1 MNDTRLP
8 ELPSEDEIAV
18 RALYRRMLDGWNRR
32 DGAAFAG
39 PFAPDGEVIGYDGSG
54 HRGRS
59 VIAAELGRIFAD
71 HPTPRYVASVRRV
84 RALGP
89 GVAQLEAVAGMV
101 PDGAEG
107 IDPGLNA
114 VQTVIAVNAG
124 AGWRIALLQNT
135 PARYDLR
142 PDLGKELTEELR
154 ALVRRWGD
162 AGPAQE
168 RPARSRG

>member
-8 ELPSEDEIAV
+8 ELSPGDEGAV
-18 RALYRRMLDGWNRR
+18 RALYHRALDGWNLR

-39 PFAPDGEVIGYDGSG
+39 PFAEGGEVIGFDGT
-54 HRGRS
+54 RQCGRS

-71 HPTPRYVASVRRV
+71 HVTPEYVAKVRRV

-89 GVAQLEAVAGMV
+89 GVVQLDAVAGLV
-101 PDGAEG
+101 PDDAEDL
-107 IDPGLNA
+107 DPALNA
-114 VQTVIAVNAG
+114 LQTVIAVNSG

-142 PDLGKELTEELR
+142 PDLAQELTAELR
-154 ALVRRWGD
+154 ALIGRGP
-162 AGPAQE
+162 GPA
-168 RPARSRG
+168 

>member
-8 ELPSEDEIAV
+8 ELPSGDEIAV
-18 RALYRRMLDGWNRR
+18 RGLYRRMLEGWNRR

-39 PFAPDGEVIGYDGSG
+39 PFAVDGQVIGFDGSG

-71 HPTPRYVASVRRV
+71 HATPRYVATVRRV
-84 RALGP
+84 RALAP
-89 GVAQLEAVAGMV
+89 GVAHLEAAAGMV
-101 PDGAEG
+101 PDGAGEL
-107 IDPGLNA
+107 DPGLNA

-135 PARYDLR
+135 PARFDLR
-142 PDLGKELTEELR
+142 PDLAAGLTEELR
-154 ALVRRWGD
+154 ALV
-162 AGPAQE
+162 GPGPE
-168 RPARSRG
+168 PG

>member
-18 RALYRRMLDGWNRR
+18 RALYRRMLEGWNQR

-39 PFAPDGEVIGYDGSG
+39 PFAVDGEAIGFDGSG

-71 HPTPRYVASVRRV
+71 HATPRYVATVRRV
-84 RALGP
+84 RALGA

-101 PDGAEG
+101 PAGAQEL
-107 IDPGLNA
+107 DPGLNA

-142 PDLGKELTEELR
+142 PDLGAGLTEELR
-154 ALVRRWGD
+154 GLVRRWSEVG
-162 AGPAQE
+162 G
-168 RPARSRG
+168 GN